1 MGAMPVPDRLESY
14 RSGATARREGRL
26 LGSRPTDVD
35 ADVWEAGW
43 WDEEAYAVQL
53 ETGLVG
59 SYEAAKASDKA
70 MPLTIR
76 LSFRGNAEAVRKLAA
91 FFDLYGEG
99 AEFRARGFLP
109 GVARDPSSA
118 DPLLAAAVEGATE
131 LKGLPP

>member
-1 MGAMPVPDRLESY
+1 MSGKGLYAGTGVRVPATYQSDDGAKLK
-14 RSGATARREGRL
+14 L
-26 LGSRPTDVD
+26 Q
-35 ADVWEAGW
+35 
-43 WDEEAYAVQL
+43 QL

-131 LKGLPP
+131 LKGLPPGPIEAEFVEEGDDDE